1 MGVKPRITAAAGL
14 VSAVLVLGTLM
25 LFVGGNGQA
34 ARIVHTCSPTDRQC
48 IDVARLNMAS
58 LSSAAEDFLRGDIK
72 ANDVIDTADV
82 SLSNM
87 KGTHPED
94 PSLSKTRAILS
105 AMFTEYGKAIRAD
118 VKKKDPG
125 KYIYRAYGLA
135 NFAHDVLA
143 QASGPLKQRGCDV
156 SSLL

>member
-1 MGVKPRITAAAGL
+1 
-14 VSAVLVLGTLM
+14 M

-34 ARIVHTCSPTDRQC
+34 ARIVHTCSPTDRQF
-48 IDVARLNMAS
+48 IDIARLNMAS
-58 LSSAAEDFLRGDIK
+58 LSSAAEDFLHGEVK
-72 ANDVIDTADV
+72 ADSVIETADS

-118 VKKKDPG
+118 AKKKDPG
-125 KYIYRAYGLA
+125 RYIYRAYGLA

-143 QASGPLKQRGCDV
+143 QAEHPLKQRGCDV